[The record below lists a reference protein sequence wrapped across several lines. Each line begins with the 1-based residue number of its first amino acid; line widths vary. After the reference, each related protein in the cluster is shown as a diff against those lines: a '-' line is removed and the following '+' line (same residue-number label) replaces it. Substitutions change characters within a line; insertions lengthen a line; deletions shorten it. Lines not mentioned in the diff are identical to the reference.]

1 MTETTAEPGE
11 RIVGR
16 EAELTALDEFVRSVG
31 SPRAFVLTGGPGIG
45 KTTLWEA
52 GVDLARRRGLRV
64 LSARAS
70 QAETQLAFAALT
82 DLLDGVG
89 PEELASVP
97 PPQLHALEVA
107 LLRTQPP
114 DNPPPP
120 AALSVG
126 FLNAVRALA
135 AREPLLVALDDIQW
149 LDAASAEAVAFA
161 ASRIDGQPVRF
172 LLARRSRS
180 ASPLERA
187 QGPNGVRR
195 LEVNPLSLGA
205 TQRLLSER
213 LGLRL
218 PRHVL
223 RRVVQS
229 SLGNP
234 LFALELGRTLA
245 ERAPPEIGED
255 VPLPET
261 VEELLGTRVA
271 ALPRPVRRLVLA
283 VALSGD
289 LRTWQVAH
297 LAPPGALDDA
307 VDLGVLVV
315 ETDRVRPAHPLFAT
329 AAKSGARVNEQR
341 ELHLALAQVAGDE
354 ESRAVHLALA
364 AERPDGEL
372 ARAVAA
378 AAAGAA
384 ARGARQ
390 DAVVLAEH
398 ALRLTPAPAERTE
411 RVLALGGYLEA
422 AGEAQRIT
430 DLVSPELDSL
440 PRGAPRVRAL
450 LLLMNGVVSD
460 NDEIR
465 RYLDEALS
473 ESGTDE
479 VLRASVL
486 LEIAENEAGI
496 RVQQIPTAE
505 AWALEALQ
513 AARAGGG
520 DLERRALYALAWP
533 RALRGQ
539 QLDDLCERFRAA
551 SDAASYVGTSPER
564 VAGQQLVWRG
574 ETEQARALLT
584 ELTAIADE
592 NGESYSYSL
601 QRLHLCELELRIGDF
616 DAAERLLDEWAE
628 ATERVMWPMYER
640 CRALVAAGRGLPE
653 EAERWAADALA
664 RAEATGI
671 GWDRLEALRARGVAA
686 LLAHEPARAAES
698 LRAVWEHTQ
707 REGVEEPGVFPVAPE
722 LVEALVELGEVDEA
736 RTVTDRLRE
745 LAHQQREHPWGL
757 TTAKRCD
764 ALVRLA
770 SDEDYEQAAAELSDA
785 AGTYSAL
792 GLRFDRARSL
802 LSLGRAQRRLRKRAA
817 ARDSLEQAAAAF
829 DELGSPG
836 WAEEARAE
844 EAQVGRRGAQASGGL
859 TPAEQRV
866 VELAVDGLAN
876 KEIAHSLSMSVRTVE
891 VHLKHAY
898 AKLGIRSRTQLA
910 RRLSE
915 RA

>member
-513 AARAGGG
+513 GARAGGG

-551 SDAASYVGTSPER
+551 SDARYSAISTPEAPGSSTARNGVSPLSSGAIRCVSRAADRLANGTSASRTASSASAQVAAWKPPWCSARPPANSGFSAPALISIASTSSRPDQRIVERAGDRRHAAQPER
-564 VAGQQLVWRG
+564 VLQPRGRRRVGGQHAHPRPRRGQPGSGRAAATAASNAWRLPRSAWNVSAATPNPASSRSARSAPGEHRRG
-574 ETEQARALLT
+574 ERGGVGGHERQRVARLDVEPVRQLRRVARVGLPR
-584 ELTAIADE
+584 
-592 NGESYSYSL
+592 
-601 QRLHLCELELRIGDF
+601 QRQRELREHGEVAGA
-616 DAAERLLDEWAE
+616 DAAELAQPRQ
-628 ATERVMWPMYER
+628 
-640 CRALVAAGRGLPE
+640 RALAQHRRQRVGHRRAVAARARGHLR
-653 EAERWAADALA
+653 EAHEQR
-664 RAEATGI
+664 RAHDLLGQRVAEP
-671 GWDRLEALRARGVAA
+671 RGVAA
-686 LLAHEPARAAES
+686 QQPHACA
-698 LRAVWEHTQ
+698 
-707 REGVEEPGVFPVAPE
+707 PGGRPRHLDVAQWP
-722 LVEALVELGEVDEA
+722 
-736 RTVTDRLRE
+736 RR
-745 LAHQQREHPWGL
+745 
-757 TTAKRCD
+757 
-764 ALVRLA
+764 
-770 SDEDYEQAAAELSDA
+770 
-785 AGTYSAL
+785 
-792 GLRFDRARSL
+792 RS
-802 LSLGRAQRRLRKRAA
+802 
-817 ARDSLEQAAAAF
+817 
-829 DELGSPG
+829 
-836 WAEEARAE
+836 
-844 EAQVGRRGAQASGGL
+844 
-859 TPAEQRV
+859 
-866 VELAVDGLAN
+866 
-876 KEIAHSLSMSVRTVE
+876 
-891 VHLKHAY
+891 
-898 AKLGIRSRTQLA
+898 
-910 RRLSE
+910 
-915 RA
+915 